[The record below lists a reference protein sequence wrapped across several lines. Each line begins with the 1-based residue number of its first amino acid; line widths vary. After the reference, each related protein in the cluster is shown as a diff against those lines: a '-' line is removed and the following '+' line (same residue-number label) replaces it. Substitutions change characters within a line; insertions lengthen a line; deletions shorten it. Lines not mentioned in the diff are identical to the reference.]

1 MHLMNCPICGKRIP
15 FNSPQCPE
23 CGFDLTEYTQEP
35 YNKKPRSLKRI
46 ISIVALALIV
56 LVLIDVGIN
65 MWINTGHKVE
75 MASVD
80 QNSIT
85 PIPTVIPEVTDTPIP
100 TETPAPT
107 NTPTAT
113 PSPTTNPE
121 PVDYTDPVGV
131 YRGDDGNVL
140 VLNDDGLAY
149 YYCEDIEFTE
159 LELPWE
165 YKDGRLDVYF
175 SKMHCDAYALM
186 EKDDFSEILLRAESE
201 NWNAELFKRINVKP
215 DDYIGRA
222 VESYDPS
229 VTVNSD
235 GTMSYTLDSITFT
248 VPKQFR
254 NPPNVTELGSNATSF
269 VDNDVDTD
277 FISTLLFYQ
286 DKAPAEE
293 NFPSRFLE
301 NVEMGKQADTT
312 VAGRS
317 AKTCSVKGSFNTGFP
332 TMSGMR
338 QAGTLTIISNPDS
351 KNVVYVLML
360 QAENRAFD
368 NTEAFNEILSTA
380 TSH

>member
-1 MHLMNCPICGKRIP
+1 MNCPICGKRIP

-23 CGFDLTEYTQEP
+23 CGFDLTEYTQET
-35 YNKKPRSLKRI
+35 YVKKPRNLKRI
-46 ISIVALALIV
+46 ISIIALALIV

-75 MASVD
+75 TASIDVD
-80 QNSIT
+80 TFT
-85 PIPTVIPEVTDTPIP
+85 PISTAIPGATVTPVL
-100 TETPAPT
+100 TETPAPS
-107 NTPTAT
+107 PTAT
-113 PSPTTNPE
+113 PSPTAIVE

-175 SKMHCDAYALM
+175 SKMHCDAYATM

-215 DDYIGRA
+215 EDYIGRA
-222 VESYDPS
+222 VESYDS
-229 VTVNSD
+229 AVTVNSD
-235 GTMSYTLDSITFT
+235 GSMSYTLDGITFT

-254 NPPNVTELGSNATSF
+254 NPPNVTELGPNATTF
-269 VDNDVDTD
+269 IDNDVDTD
-277 FISTLLFYQ
+277 YISAILFYQ
-286 DKAPAEE
+286 DSAPAEE
-293 NFPSRFLE
+293 DFPSRFLE
-301 NVEMGKQADTT
+301 NIEMGKQTETT

-360 QAENRAFD
+360 QAENRPFD
-368 NTEAFNEILSTA
+368 NTEAFKKILSTA
-380 TSH
+380 TAH